1 MREIKFRG
9 KRVDNGEWVYGG
21 FYRGV
26 MPETENPFSL
36 DNARI
41 KTIIIQEG
49 TYYHVDP
56 STVEQF
62 TGLKGKNG
70 KEIYMKD
77 SPYEWMNY
85 TPTISNEFIEQCENP
100 NFEKLKKDIQIARAK
115 DYLRDNDTK
124 DGSEPCLEWCIISD
138 LLRIIENR

>member
-1 MREIKFRG
+1 
-9 KRVDNGEWVYGG
+9 
-21 FYRGV
+21 
-26 MPETENPFSL
+26 
-36 DNARI
+36 
-41 KTIIIQEG
+41 
-49 TYYHVDP
+49 
-56 STVEQF
+56 
-62 TGLKGKNG
+62 
-70 KEIYMKD
+70 MKD

>member
-1 MREIKFRG
+1 
-9 KRVDNGEWVYGG
+9 
-21 FYRGV
+21 
-26 MPETENPFSL
+26 
-36 DNARI
+36 
-41 KTIIIQEG
+41 
-49 TYYHVDP
+49 
-56 STVEQF
+56 
-62 TGLKGKNG
+62 
-70 KEIYMKD
+70 MKD

-138 LLRIIENR
+138 LLRIIEINEQTTTKVKYPLIKNKDNGQERSKYGIFRFFK